1 MGEKTKFMR
10 IWNTIQRYRLLLIM
24 LAACLTIAAL
34 MTLVRVPWATEKEIK
49 NIIITE
55 QDGIYDLTGIT
66 DWETFVARL
75 EPGSVYYPNT
85 YLMPGQTDIAVA
97 ESISRFGEQRED
109 YLSQRFV
116 LKMSDH
122 SEVYTLRFELNGRHA
137 MRVYVNGALV
147 GQTGELG
154 TTKQSTEVWE
164 NHIICHAAPV
174 NGEMDIILHSA
185 QFYHAKRGATLAQ
198 LSIEKSTG
206 QDMPSFGQI
215 RGLLVTGVFLGSA
228 VLLFSI
234 YFLFSKAKA
243 TLYFAIACSV
253 IAIREC
259 LQSQAWTLFP
269 IPGNLSFMLEYLTMV
284 LLTIFLSLYLGQF
297 KLSRWLQTI
306 RYTTIISS
314 MAYGVCV
321 LFGDAL
327 FYTSVLI
334 YYQVVLLLCCI
345 PGILGLFFTIRFPT
359 KEQSAALYGIAV
371 FYLAAFSDI
380 LIYSDLFGNHP
391 NLPILETAMLVFVLA
406 QTVSLCLMNNRV
418 LAEAR
423 EAEHKLEAE
432 KYVLEELN
440 RMKTEFLGNVSH
452 EFKTPLTVMSGY
464 AQTTRQLAEQPGELD
479 AGEVSRRMQLISSE
493 AERLSLLVGQTL
505 DITRIEEGRMAI
517 DRIPCYMDEII
528 HRAIQTHY
536 PVLNKNSNRLE
547 IHMESGMEAVNADPA
562 RISQVIINLI
572 SNAVRFTVNG
582 LITVS
587 ARREDSH
594 ILVCVSDTGAGISQS
609 QLPHIFERYN
619 HNSKKS
625 GTGQDTGTG
634 LGLYICKYIVEQHG
648 GRIWIE
654 SVEGKGTSAFFTL
667 PNRPFL

>member
-1 MGEKTKFMR
+1 MREYTKIAR
-10 IWNTIQRYRLLLIM
+10 ILNTIQRYRLLVIM
-24 LAACLTIAAL
+24 LAACLSMAVL
-34 MTLVRVPWATEKEIK
+34 MVLVRVPWFTEKEIK
-49 NIIITE
+49 SIVIAE
-55 QDGIYDLTGIT
+55 RDGIYDLTGIT
-66 DWETFVARL
+66 DWEDTLVRL
-75 EPGSVYYPNT
+75 GPGTVYYPNT
-85 YLMPGQTDIAVA
+85 YLMPDQTDVAVA
-97 ESISRFGEQRED
+97 ESISRFGEHRKD

-116 LKMSDH
+116 LKTLNH
-122 SEVYTLRFELNGRHA
+122 SQVYTLCFKLSGRHA
-137 MRVYVNGALV
+137 MRVYVNGSLV
-147 GQTGELG
+147 GQTGRLG
-154 TTKQSTEVWE
+154 TTKQDTEVWE
-164 NHIICHAAPV
+164 NNIICRAVPV

-185 QFYHAKRGATLAQ
+185 QFYHAKKGATLAQ
-198 LSIEKSTG
+198 LSINKSID
-206 QDMPSFGQI
+206 QNKLSSDQI
-215 RGLLVTGVFLGSA
+215 RGMLVTGAFLGSA
-228 VLLFSI
+228 ILLFSI
-234 YFLFSKAKA
+234 YLLFSKTKE
-243 TLYFAIACSV
+243 TLYFAIACLV

-269 IPGNLSFMLEYLTMV
+269 IPGNFSFMLEYLTMV
-284 LLTIFLSLYLGQF
+284 LLTIFISLYLGQF
-297 KLSRWLQTI
+297 KVSRWWQTI
-306 RYTTIISS
+306 RYTTIIGSIF
-314 MAYGVCV
+314 YGICV
-321 LFGDAL
+321 LFSDSL

-334 YYQVVLLLCCI
+334 YYQVVLLLCFI
-345 PGILGLFFTIRFPT
+345 PGILGLFWTIRFPT

-391 NLPILETAMLVFVLA
+391 NQPILETAMLVFVLA

-418 LAEAR
+418 LAEAK

-440 RMKTEFLGNVSH
+440 QMKTEFLGNVSH

-493 AERLSLLVGQTL
+493 AERLSLMVGQTL

-517 DRIPCYMDEII
+517 ERTPCYVDEII
-528 HRAIQTHY
+528 HRAIQIHY
-536 PVLNKNSNRLE
+536 PVLNKNSDRLE
-547 IHMESGMEAVNADPA
+547 IHIERGMDAVNADPA

-587 ARREDSH
+587 AQSEDSH
-594 ILVCVSDTGAGISQS
+594 ILVCVSDTGVGISQS

-619 HNSKKS
+619 NSKKS

-667 PNRPFL
+667 PLT